1 MPTEVK
7 IRKVR
12 AVTVSGVQR
21 GAVEDGK
28 YMRVLTV
35 RSEDG
40 HIYNITLVGERAEWL
55 ELDETNT
62 PRRPRPHGDGNKHSR
77 GFVIVAP
84 SSAARARP
92 QA

>member
-12 AVTVSGVQR
+12 SVTVSGVQR
-21 GAVEDGK
+21 GAIDDGK
-28 YMRVLTV
+28 YARVLTV

-40 HIYNITLVGERAEWL
+40 HIYNITLVGEQAEWL
-55 ELDETNT
+55 ELDANST
-62 PRRPRPHGDGNKHSR
+62 PRRPRAHGDGNKHSR
-77 GFVIVAP
+77 GFIVAP
-84 SSAARARP
+84 FGARP